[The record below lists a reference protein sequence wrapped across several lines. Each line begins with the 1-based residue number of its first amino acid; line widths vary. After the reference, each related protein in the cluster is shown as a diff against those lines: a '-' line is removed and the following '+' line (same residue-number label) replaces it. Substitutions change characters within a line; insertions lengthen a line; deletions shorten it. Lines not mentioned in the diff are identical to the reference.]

1 MTIVSAINFY
11 KLRSITS
18 HFTVL
23 LALFEWKSTK
33 VRSTVVRDKHLSK
46 GRCLAQQFYSSGKC
60 WDVYWEME
68 NGTKTFA
75 KIIIDTISSIWKNSE
90 RTDIYSI
97 FKALVKNNATNLDI
111 HSLEKEVKNMEENG
125 ILG

>member
-1 MTIVSAINFY
+1 
-11 KLRSITS
+11 
-18 HFTVL
+18 
-23 LALFEWKSTK
+23 
-33 VRSTVVRDKHLSK
+33 
-46 GRCLAQQFYSSGKC
+46 
-60 WDVYWEME
+60 ME
-68 NGTKTFA
+68 NGTKTFE

-125 ILG
+125 ILGQTHFYTRKDLVMIMTPQEMN